1 MTKSITKTIT
11 LADVAVDADC
21 ATWEA
26 LNNSVA
32 FANLVDATNAMQK
45 NQDVLDISSLAWFDQ
60 MVGYGF
66 DDVKLMGLPRNKEDK
81 KNNRWVA
88 LGADLKKLAAH
99 SITVSAGDAKLKLSD
114 AQIIKFCND
123 EVAPAAMIFEDHK
136 ISKGDING
144 QVTAMIGKWKAK
156 WSKISAEQSFKAQV
170 LAYEAEVE
178 KAKAAGREVT
188 ATAPV
193 AGTPRMAKSDFDK
206 NMDQLSAVI
215 ERMKKSDD
223 AHLVTFAIEIASTAD
238 KYKAHNKMM
247 AKFDANREA
256 SVLI

>member
-1 MTKSITKTIT
+1 MTKSITKTTT
-11 LADVAVDADC
+11 LADVA
-21 ATWEA
+21 TEA

-156 WSKISAEQSFKAQV
+156 WSKISAE

>member
-1 MTKSITKTIT
+1 MTKSITKTTT
-11 LADVAVDADC
+11 LADVAM
-21 ATWEA
+21 EA

-88 LGADLKKLAAH
+88 LGADLKKLAAF

-206 NMDQLSAVI
+206 NMDQLAAVI